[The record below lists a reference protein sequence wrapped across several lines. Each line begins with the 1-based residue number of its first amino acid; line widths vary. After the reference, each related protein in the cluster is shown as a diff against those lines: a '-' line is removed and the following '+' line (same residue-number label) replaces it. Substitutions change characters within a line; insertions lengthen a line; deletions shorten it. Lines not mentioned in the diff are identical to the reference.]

1 MRSMA
6 SSTSAIDSVRTFPTS
21 MLIAAASSSLRSPM
35 SCSVAR
41 RTARRSPYGTRRH
54 SRCAACPASTASA
67 TTSAPS
73 YARLARCRRREGS
86 SRSNPSPTARS
97 RPPPRCSS
105 GSGSRSRASA
115 SAASNARSSSAL
127 RDPVVYVSRVAIAG
141 IASHAMALRSLFVA
155 ALQTAGVPGDP
166 QATLAQFERNVHALR
181 ETFEGLELVVAP
193 ELHLMALPPLL
204 EENGASPLDLAID
217 IPGDLT
223 EQLGALARETGL
235 WLVPGSVYERTG
247 GGAANTAGVL
257 SPAGGPP
264 AAGAPN
270 TAVGLSPAGE
280 LVASYRKC
288 FPWQPYETTQP
299 GTRTVCFDIDG
310 VGRFG
315 LAICHDGAFPEVFRS
330 LAWHGAE
337 AIFQVTLTDTSDRD
351 METVVV
357 RANAYMN
364 QVA

>member
-97 RPPPRCSS
+97 RPPTRCSR
-105 GSGSRSRASA
+105 GSGSRSRASS
-115 SAASNARSSSAL
+115 SAASKARSSSAL

-141 IASHAMALRSLFVA
+141 IASHAMAGRSLFVA
-155 ALQTAGVPGDP
+155 ALQTAGVPADP
-166 QATLAQFERNVHALR
+166 AATLEQLERNVRTLR
-181 ETFEGLELVVAP
+181 STFDGLQLVAAP
-193 ELHLMALPPLL
+193 APHPRARPPLL
-204 EENGASPLDLAID
+204 EEDGVSPGELAVD
-217 IPGDLT
+217 VPGELT
-223 EQLGALARETGL
+223 ERLGALAQETGL
-235 WLVPGSVYERTG
+235 WLIPGSVYERVG
-247 GGAANTAGVL
+247 EGVANTAIVL
-257 SPAGGPP
+257 SP
-264 AAGAPN
+264 
-270 TAVGLSPAGE
+270 TGE
-280 LVASYRKC
+280 LVASYRKG
-288 FPWQPYETTQP
+288 FPRAPNEPTQP
-299 GTRTVCFDIDG
+299 GPSPGCFDIPG

-315 LAICHDGAFPEVFRS
+315 LAICHDGAFP
-330 LAWHGAE
+330 
-337 AIFQVTLTDTSDRD
+337 
-351 METVVV
+351 
-357 RANAYMN
+357 
-364 QVA
+364 